1 MVIRIGTVG
10 SEVGGSDDVSLTGLI
25 LTGVAAIRV
34 FKAFFKVGF
43 SDSLMRFVPVRQ
55 IIVIAFLM
63 FPKLVFLMSFTNG
76 QLRYINSIRPETTS
90 TFSVKIMNIIS
101 TESVMIGGVN

>member
-1 MVIRIGTVG
+1 MMVGIGTVG
-10 SEVGGSDDVSLTGLI
+10 SEVSGSDDVSLTGLI
-25 LTGVAAIRV
+25 LAGVAAIGV

-43 SDSLMRFVPVRQ
+43 SDGLMRFVPVWQ

-63 FPKLVFLMSFTNG
+63 FPNLVFLTPFANR
-76 QLRYINSIRPETTS
+76 QFRYINSIRPETTT

-101 TESVMIGGVN
+101 TEPVMIGRVN